1 MNIKSNDSNIK
12 TTENYSSSNNRK
24 NSSDS
29 NNSIKKKLSLKYSNL
44 NLKNFEDFDY
54 LINYY
59 YHYINDS
66 DSNLKDYKLT
76 KDDLTTINKIKHDVV
91 QNRHFKKWY
100 LMSYSSEQIK
110 YFSKFNNDG
119 LYNYYKKINDKDYT
133 NENKNF
139 TISQSEEGL
148 KYYYKF
154 RKKHFKSRVF
164 KGPPEPFRIIS
175 YFIVSSI
182 KIRYSFFYDEILKND
197 LDEKI
202 DNQIK
207 KDLDRSMIEIETISN
222 YTSTLQ
228 NNLKTSV
235 NNFDFDEEE
244 KYLEKFDYDIDDIYL
259 KYCKNPLY
267 NILKVV
273 ALIDKELS
281 YCQGM
286 NFIISFLLFITKGNE
301 IDSFYL
307 IINLLSKTF
316 NRKFGIRGFF
326 TEGFPKLNFF
336 LYIFDKNLKKKLPKI
351 YDLIYIKLEYPKEC
365 WIGKW
370 IQILFI
376 HILPKDKL
384 IRLFDAIFSYNIKF
398 IISFSLGLLHV
409 LEQKI
414 ICISDVND
422 LCNLFKSL
430 KSNKGFEKRL
440 KLNIDEILK
449 ISKDKYFFTNKEMY
463 EYITEYINENKI
475 TKKVSIFDD
484 IKYDLNILNNYKIG
498 SEYDFI
504 NNNINDEEK
513 DEIDIESIV
522 KQLKP
527 CKKISNENV
536 SDDEANLKE
545 SIKINHKIPF
555 SSKNNSI
562 SHIKN
567 PFIENHN

>member
-1 MNIKSNDSNIK
+1 MINKSYNSNNINSDNNSPNK
-12 TTENYSSSNNRK
+12 NRK

-44 NLKNFEDFDY
+44 NIKNFEDFDY
-54 LINYY
+54 LLNYY
-59 YHYINDS
+59 YNYINDS
-66 DSNLKDYKLT
+66 ESNLKEYKLT
-76 KDDLTTINKIKHDVV
+76 ENDLKMINKIKFDVV

-100 LMSYSSEQIK
+100 IMSYSSEQIK
-110 YFSKFNNDG
+110 YFSKVNNDG
-119 LYNYYKKINDKDYT
+119 LYNYYKKINDKNYI

-175 YFIVSSI
+175 YFIVSNI
-182 KIRYSFFYDEILKND
+182 KIRYSFFYEEILKND

-222 YTSTLQ
+222 YTLTMQ
-228 NNLKTSV
+228 NNLKTCE
-235 NNFDFDEEE
+235 NKDEIFDEEE

-267 NILKVV
+267 NILKVI

-286 NFIISFLLFITKGNE
+286 NFIISFLLYITKGNE

-316 NRKFGIRGFF
+316 NKKFGVRGFF

-370 IQILFI
+370 IQTLFV

-384 IRLFDAIFSYNIKF
+384 IRLFDAFFSYNIKF

-409 LEQKI
+409 LENKI
-414 ICISDVND
+414 NNILDVND
-422 LCNLFKSL
+422 LCNLFKNL

-449 ISKDKYFFTNKEMY
+449 ISKDKYFFTNKDMY

-475 TKKVSIFDD
+475 TKKVSVFDD

-504 NNNINDEEK
+504 NNNLYNNKEDEKE
-513 DEIDIESIV
+513 EIDIESIV

-527 CKKISNENV
+527 CKKLNKENIS
-536 SDDEANLKE
+536 DEETNLRE
-545 SIKINHKIPF
+545 SGKNFHKIPY
-555 SSKNNSI
+555 SSKNNSFAHK
-562 SHIKN
+562 SC
-567 PFIENHN
+567 

>member
-119 LYNYYKKINDKDYT
+119 LYNYYKKINDKDYI

-475 TKKVSIFDD
+475 TKKVSVFDD

-504 NNNINDEEK
+504 NNNFNDEEK

-545 SIKINHKIPF
+545 SIKIYHKIPF